1 MINEEMSSSTLNKYI
16 TDITVFMKWC
26 GQQELFKNTVLQYK
40 QELIE
45 KYSPATVN
53 SVLSSLN
60 SFFTFNEWHD
70 LKVKTL
76 KIQKQVFANNKEL
89 TKAEYKRLLSAANQ
103 KKNKRLYYLM
113 LTICSAGIRV
123 SEHILVTVIEAI
135 V

>member
-1 MINEEMSSSTLNKYI
+1 MSSSTLNKYI